1 MPNPLDFILNM
12 AENNPNISSNQQAQA
27 MLNVI
32 KSGDAK
38 RGEEIARNLCNTMGV
53 TPEEAT
59 KQAQNFF
66 GGFR

>member
-12 AENNPNISSNQQAQA
+12 AENNPNISSNPQAQA

>member
-12 AENNPNISSNQQAQA
+12 AEINPNISSNPQAQA

>member
-1 MPNPLDFILNM
+1 MPNPLDFIINM
-12 AENNPNISSNQQAQA
+12 AENNPNIASKPQAQA
-27 MLNVI
+27 RFNVS

-38 RGEEIARNLCNTMGV
+38 RGEEIARNLGNTMGV